1 MEENK
6 KSNGDSKKITIA
18 LVLILV
24 VMVTTTGATYAF
36 FALSANNATTVTG
49 TAATT
54 SLELTVAEVAPNGK
68 TSTGVMVPQLESA
81 LSLAMNGSN
90 KCVDGNANII
100 CKVYSITIT
109 NKSSAAAVVDGYIT
123 FAHSADTFNSGNLA
137 SKGMPYLKWR
147 RTTNGTTLGSNST
160 QDASI
165 ITRQSL
171 VSDVSLAKTN
181 GTQTYYIV
189 IWIDEI
195 NSVQND
201 NGTFTATIEFEGN
214 DGRGITSTIRGS

>member
-123 FAHSADTFNSGNLA
+123 FANST
-137 SKGMPYLKWR
+137 SMPNLKWR
-147 RTTNGTTLGSNST
+147 RTTNGTTLGSNTT
-160 QDASI
+160 QAANVS
-165 ITRQSL
+165 TRQSL

-189 IWIDEI
+189 VWIDET
-195 NSVQND
+195 NSVQSD
-201 NGTFTATIEFEGN
+201 SGTFTATIEFEGN